1 MRLVRPSV
9 LPFILLAAAAV
20 TTASG
25 SAQKIQE
32 GPRGLDALPR
42 PETTASRVSGIVVD
56 GRLSETAWSTVVP
69 ITRFVQAQPDDG
81 APASERTEVFLAYDE
96 DNLYIGAEMHDS
108 DPSAL
113 ITKSL
118 ERDSPGILFEE
129 MDALGIALDTFL
141 DRRNSFLFFINPMG
155 GLKDGQGFD
164 NGRTRDYGWDGV
176 VDVKTTVHEGGWTLE
191 MAIPWRT
198 LRFDPSVPDQSWGL
212 NLMRRIRRKNEVSY
226 WAPLDRRNRIFLV
239 SRAGTVRSLGK
250 LPAGR
255 NLTIKPYALTAR
267 TGGASLSDDLRGSEV
282 DAGVDLKY
290 GITPKLTLDLSY
302 RTDFSQVEVDR
313 EQVNLTRFPLFFPEQ
328 REFFLENSGTFTF
341 GDVSHGPGSPRSGT
355 SLRDFTLFHSRQIG
369 LRGGI
374 PVPLLGGA
382 RLTGRIGGLELG
394 LLNVQSRSFE
404 GNPSENF
411 SVVRVR
417 GSVLADSDV
426 GVMFTNRQATGE
438 DGGSRYNR
446 AVGVDA
452 NLRLAGSLFVNAYA
466 TASRTEGADDEAA
479 RLAVGWRDR
488 FWNVSTAVR
497 RIGADF
503 DPGLGFVRRRG
514 IREGYVTVGVH
525 PRVVGSFLLEVNP
538 WIEATYITDLEGRLE
553 TRTGRA
559 GLTFGFADRS
569 SLSLTYTDRFERL
582 TDPFSISGIEIPTGA
597 YNFGEGSLRYRSSRG
612 RELSGELTVS
622 GGGYF
627 GGRRFSVGGSSR
639 WQPTAGLTLELAA
652 SHNAIFVQGSDFPV
666 DLYSARLRYAVS
678 TTLSFG
684 GFVQVNAEV
693 DEVITNLRAN
703 LIHAPLSDLFLLYTE
718 RRSTTGT
725 GVLERFLTL
734 KATRLLIF

>member
-1 MRLVRPSV
+1 MRRVRPSV
-9 LPFILLAAAAV
+9 LALILFAAAVAAAA
-20 TTASG
+20 G
-25 SAQKIQE
+25 SAQELQD
-32 GPRGLDALPR
+32 GPSGLEALPR
-42 PETTASRVSGIVVD
+42 PEITATRVSGIVVD
-56 GRLSETAWSTVVP
+56 GRLNETAWSAVEP
-69 ITRFVQAQPDDG
+69 ITHFVQAQPDAG
-81 APASERTEVFLAYDE
+81 VPASEETEVFVAYDD

-141 DRRNSFLFFINPMG
+141 DRRNSFLFYINPMG

-212 NLMRRIRRKNEVSY
+212 NLLRRIRRKNEVSY

-239 SRAGTVRSLGK
+239 SRAGTVKGLGK

-255 NLTIKPYALTAR
+255 NLTIKPYALAAR
-267 TGGASLSDDLRGSEV
+267 AGGASLAEDLRGSEA

-290 GITPKLTLDLSY
+290 GITPNLTLDLSY

-341 GDVSHGPGSPRSGT
+341 GDVNHGPGSPRSGT
-355 SLRDFTLFHSRQIG
+355 SLRDLTLFHSREIG
-369 LRGGI
+369 LSGGS

-382 RLTGRIGGLELG
+382 RLTGRLGGLELG

-404 GNPSENF
+404 GDPSENF
-411 SVVRVR
+411 SVVRLR
-417 GSVLADSDV
+417 SSVLADSDV
-426 GVMFTNRQATGE
+426 GVMLTNRQATGA
-438 DGGSRYNR
+438 DGGGRYNR
-446 AVGVDA
+446 AVGVDT

-466 TASRTEGADDEAA
+466 AASRGDQADDEAA

-514 IREGYVTVGVH
+514 IREGYATVGVH
-525 PRVVGSFLLEVNP
+525 PRIAGSFLLEVNP
-538 WIEATYITDLEGRLE
+538 WIEATYITDQESRLE
-553 TRTGRA
+553 TRTARA
-559 GLTFGFADRS
+559 GLRFGFADRS

-582 TDPFSISGIEIPTGA
+582 AGPFQVSGTEIPAGD
-597 YNFGEGSLRYRSSRG
+597 YGFGEGSFSYRSSQG
-612 RELSGELTVS
+612 RELSGGLSIS

-627 GGRRFSVGGSSR
+627 GGRRFSIGGSSR

-652 SHNAIFVQGSDFPV
+652 SHNALSVQGSDFSA
-666 DLYSARLRYAVS
+666 DLYSARLKYAVS
-678 TTLSFG
+678 TSLNFG
-684 GFVQVNAEV
+684 AFVQVNADT

-718 RRSTTGT
+718 RRSTAGA